1 MAPDRKILT
10 LEQYIIEGQKL
21 FPHARGEFSQLLRDL
36 GLAARLVNR
45 EVNRAGL
52 VDILGDAGS
61 ENVQGEQVKK
71 LDVFANEQFIEALR
85 MGGQVCAIGSE
96 ENDDLIPVHGRP
108 GNYVVLI
115 DPLDGSA
122 NIDTNIPI
130 GSIFSIYRRVTSAGP
145 GTLADALQP
154 GRNQVAAGYIIYGS
168 STILVITTGQGV
180 HGFTL
185 DLSVGEFFLSHPNLR
200 IPADSTYYSI
210 NEGKYPEFSAELR
223 AYLADVKSRNAQAD
237 SPLIP
242 RYVGSLVADFHR
254 NLLKGGIFIYPGSV
268 NRPQGKLRLMYE
280 ANPLAFLIEQAGGY
294 ATDGRGRILDIQ
306 PERLHQRTPLF
317 VGSEDEM
324 TIVHRFLNRE
334 ELVLLNHG

>member
-1 MAPDRKILT
+1 MTPDRKILT

-21 FPHARGEFSQLLRDL
+21 FPHARGEFSQLLRDI

-52 VDILGDAGS
+52 VDILGDAGN
-61 ENVQGEQVKK
+61 ENIQGEQVKK
-71 LDVFANEQFIEALR
+71 LDVFANTQFIEALR

-96 ENDDLIPVHGRP
+96 ENDEIIPVHGRP
-108 GNYVVLI
+108 GNYVVLM

-122 NIDTNIPI
+122 NIDANIPV
-130 GSIFSIYRRVTSAGP
+130 GTIFSIYRRVTEAGP

-154 GRNQVAAGYIIYGS
+154 GRNQVCAGYVIYGS

-185 DLSVGEFFLSHPNLR
+185 DLSVGEFFLSHRNIRVPV
-200 IPADSTYYSI
+200 DSTYYSI
-210 NEGKYPEFSAELR
+210 NEGKYPDFSPELK
-223 AYLADVKSRNAQAD
+223 AYLADVKARNAEAG

-254 NLLKGGIFIYPGSV
+254 NLLKGGIFIYPGSSY
-268 NRPQGKLRLMYE
+268 RPQGKLRLMYE
-280 ANPLAFLIEQAGGY
+280 ANPLAYLMEQAGGY
-294 ATDGRGRILDIQ
+294 ATDGLNRVLEIVPTG
-306 PERLHQRTPLF
+306 LHQRTPLF

-334 ELVLLNHG
+334 ELVLSGQG

>member
-96 ENDDLIPVHGRP
+96 ENEELIPVHGRP

-122 NIDTNIPI
+122 NIDTNIPV

-200 IPADSTYYSI
+200 IPTDSTYYSI

>member
-1 MAPDRKILT
+1 MLADRKVLT

-96 ENDDLIPVHGRP
+96 ENEELIPVHGRP

-294 ATDGRGRILDIQ
+294 ATDGRGRILDMQ

>member
-1 MAPDRKILT
+1 MPADRKILT

-21 FPHARGEFSQLLRDL
+21 FPHARGEFSQLLRDI

-61 ENVQGEQVKK
+61 ENIQGEQVKK

-96 ENDDLIPVHGRP
+96 ENDDLIPVVGKP
-108 GNYVVLI
+108 GNYVVLL

-130 GSIFSIYRRVTSAGP
+130 GSIFSIYRRVTSTGP

-154 GRNQVAAGYIIYGS
+154 GRNQVAAGYVIYGS

-210 NEGKYPEFSAELR
+210 NEGKYPEFTPELR
-223 AYLADVKSRNAQAD
+223 AYLADIKARNAQAD

-268 NRPQGKLRLMYE
+268 HRPQGKLRLMYE

-294 ATDGRGRILDIQ
+294 ATNGQGRVLEIQ

-334 ELVLLNHG
+334 ELIVLSHS

>member
-1 MAPDRKILT
+1 MLADRKVLT

-96 ENDDLIPVHGRP
+96 ENEELIPVHGRP

-185 DLSVGEFFLSHPNLR
+185 DLSVGEVFLSHPNLR

-294 ATDGRGRILDIQ
+294 ATDGRGRILDMQ